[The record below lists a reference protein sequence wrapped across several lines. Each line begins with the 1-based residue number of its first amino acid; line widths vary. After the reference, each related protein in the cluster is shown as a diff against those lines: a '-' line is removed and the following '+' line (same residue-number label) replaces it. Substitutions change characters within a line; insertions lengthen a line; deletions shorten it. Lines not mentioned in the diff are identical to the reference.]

1 MQHCEGMEGNTEVKC
16 PDCGSRS
23 IDEDSVR
30 GERSCL
36 DCGLVLSEGLIDPG
50 QDWTNFGDGVDK
62 SRVGAPASVLFHDKG
77 LSTDIHWS
85 NRDFAG
91 KAITGAS
98 RSQMYRMRKW
108 QRRARSAT
116 SFERNMESALLEI
129 TRLGGHMSLG
139 KEVREETAVIYR
151 KALEMDMVKG
161 RSIDSMVAACMY
173 LANQKLKTARSLDDF
188 ERHSRVTRKSITRA
202 HKMVKA
208 KLRIRIPV
216 SLPEEF
222 VDRYCNLLGLPP
234 STAADTRSLL
244 GRAREKE
251 LTHGKSPTGVAAAA
265 VYIVSRINERSRTQ
279 REVADISGVT
289 EVTIRNRYKELVDNL
304 GIELE

>member
-1 MQHCEGMEGNTEVKC
+1 MKYCAGMERATEVKC
-16 PDCGSRS
+16 SDCGSRS

-36 DCGLVLSEGLIDPG
+36 DCGLVLSENHIDPG
-50 QDWTNFGDGVDK
+50 QDWSDFGDGAEK

-91 KAITGAS
+91 KVITGAS

-116 SFERNMESALLEI
+116 SFERNMESALIEI
-129 TRLGGHMSLG
+129 TRLGGHMNLG
-139 KEVREETAVIYR
+139 KNVREEAAVIYR
-151 KALEMDMVKG
+151 KALELDMVKG
-161 RSIDSMVAACMY
+161 RSIDTMVAASMY
-173 LANQKLKTARSLDDF
+173 LANQKLQTARSLDDF
-188 ERHSRVTRKSITRA
+188 ERHSRVSRKSITRA
-202 HKMVKA
+202 HKIIKSRL
-208 KLRIRIPV
+208 KIRVPV

-222 VDRYCNLLGLPP
+222 VGRYCSLLGLPA
-234 STAADTRSLL
+234 STAAETRALL
-244 GRAREKE
+244 ARAREKE

-265 VYIVSRINERSRTQ
+265 VYIVSRLNERNRTQ
-279 REVADISGVT
+279 REIADISGVT
-289 EVTIRNRYKELVDNL
+289 EVTIRNRYKELTENL
-304 GIELE
+304 GIELD